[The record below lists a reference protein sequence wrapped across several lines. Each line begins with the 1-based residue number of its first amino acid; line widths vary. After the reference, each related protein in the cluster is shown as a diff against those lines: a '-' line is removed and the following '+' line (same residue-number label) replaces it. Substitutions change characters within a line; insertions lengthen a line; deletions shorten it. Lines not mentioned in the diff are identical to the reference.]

1 MVRNTKGGRS
11 HKKMSSRGTKDN
23 SKMYKLRLPVEE
35 GEIFACVLQLYG
47 YGNAD
52 VLCNDGVIRLLIIRR
67 KFRGKHQRDNAVKLN
82 GIVLVGIRLWE
93 VVALKKKP
101 KVDLLCV
108 YSNAHI
114 DELKKLED
122 FNDVLLASELS
133 AVGQRIAEIEMQK
146 GTDWNETDKLRAV
159 DENGPSNVIIDT
171 DTFGGMHFDDI

>member
-1 MVRNTKGGRS
+1 MVKNKRGGNRNR
-11 HKKMSSRGTKDN
+11 RGARKNTQGPIKTV
-23 SKMYKLRLPVEE
+23 LRKAVEE
-35 GEIFACVLQLYG
+35 GEIYARVTKVF
-47 YGNAD
+47 GNGMAE

-93 VVALKKKP
+93 VVAVGKKP

-108 YSNAHI
+108 YSNANI

-159 DENGPSNVIIDT
+159 DEKESSNIIIDT

>member
-1 MVRNTKGGRS
+1 MVKNKRGGNRNR
-11 HKKMSSRGTKDN
+11 RGARKNTQGPIKTV
-23 SKMYKLRLPVEE
+23 LRKAVEE
-35 GEIFACVLQLYG
+35 GEIYARVTRVF
-47 YGNAD
+47 GNGMAD

-67 KFRGKHQRDNAVKLN
+67 KFRGKQQRDNAVKLN

-93 VVALKKKP
+93 VVAVGKKP

-108 YSNAHI
+108 YSNAQV

-159 DENGPSNVIIDT
+159 DEKASSNIVIDT
-171 DTFGGMHFDDI
+171 DTFGGMSFDDI